1 MGALTPTQCS
11 RQHTGRLTAMS
22 PAARNAG
29 FTLIELLAVVAI
41 VGVLAALVAPG
52 MQKMILAQDVRT
64 AASDMQ
70 TSLYFARSEAIKRA
84 SNVDVVPCSAAYPPT
99 CGTGSPNWKNGW
111 IVQISGGGTVLKTE
125 NALNSQ
131 LSSMAGS
138 TITYRSDGHVTSTPG
153 TITITTANPD
163 VQAKCLKID
172 LSGRPNVNNYAYG
185 AGSSTCS

>member
-1 MGALTPTQCS
+1 MAMQVSHGHIGALTAMRPA
-11 RQHTGRLTAMS
+11 GR
-22 PAARNAG
+22 NVG
-29 FTLIELLAVVAI
+29 FTLIELLAVVSI
-41 VGVLAALVAPG
+41 VGVLAALVAPA

-64 AASDMQ
+64 AATDLQ
-70 TSLYFARSEAIKRA
+70 TALYFARSEAIKRA

-111 IVQISGGGTVLKTE
+111 IVQLSGGGTILKAE
-125 NALNSQ
+125 DALNSQ

-153 TITITTANPD
+153 TITITTANPN

-185 AGSSTCS
+185 GGSNTCS